1 MTEFNK
7 YLKEAREEFCKEV
20 SKYNVSDNLQLRTAC
35 DSFLIAFDQATEKA
49 INYTHCCE
57 TSIADFQI
65 DDKITFKQH
74 RSGIVTDVYINELQV
89 RCVNGNYK
97 TIGKNDV
104 IEKH

>member
-1 MTEFNK
+1 M
-7 YLKEAREEFCKEV
+7 KEIIEKLE
-20 SKYNVSDNLQLRTAC
+20 SKVKNCHNTNTIFDTRNYVLLDDVRK
-35 DSFLIAFDQATEKA
+35 LIAA

-89 RCVNGNYK
+89 KGVNGNYK

>member
-1 MTEFNK
+1 MENTLIWLQEMEDNNESWVNISSVITM
-7 YLKEAREEFCKEV
+7 LKKEQ
-20 SKYNVSDNLQLRTAC
+20 K
-35 DSFLIAFDQATEKA
+35 EA

-57 TSIADFQI
+57 TSIDDFQI
-65 DDKITFKQH
+65 NDKITFKQH

-89 RCVNGNYK
+89 KDVNGNYK